1 MEVDDGRSNALAKG
15 FTNKVPDLSWLPL
28 TAPNGYIVEIE
39 SDPSTTLDDRYL
51 KFTTLNGENFGDGA
65 WSETVKPGIK
75 YKFDSNTMPFVL
87 YRESENQLH
96 LGPAD
101 GAKSGD
107 YTFPEWAARTAG
119 DEDTV
124 PTPEF
129 IGQPLRDHL
138 LFRGR
143 YTVCGGRTIAFS
155 ETDDVF
161 NFWPDSAAVFTE
173 TDPFSLNTTS
183 ESYSPLQWMIAIQEN
198 IYVFSATAQFLVRS
212 GGDAG
217 VLTGL
222 TAEVL
227 RMSNLEMNEHVRP
240 KLAGAQILFCTNHY
254 EYTHVREF
262 SFSEAASRARSL
274 NLGGSNDIT
283 INLPKYMKGLVLH
296 WDVGEAVDMA
306 VLIDPQD
313 KKRVYVYKYLWTGGH
328 SGSKGAGLM
337 EHLEVCL

>member
-1 MEVDDGRSNALAKG
+1 
-15 FTNKVPDLSWLPL
+15 
-28 TAPNGYIVEIE
+28 
-39 SDPSTTLDDRYL
+39 
-51 KFTTLNGENFGDGA
+51 
-65 WSETVKPGIK
+65 
-75 YKFDSNTMPFVL
+75 
-87 YRESENQLH
+87 
-96 LGPAD
+96 
-101 GAKSGD
+101 
-107 YTFPEWAARTAG
+107 
-119 DEDTV
+119 
-124 PTPEF
+124 
-129 IGQPLRDHL
+129 
-138 LFRGR
+138 
-143 YTVCGGRTIAFS
+143 
-155 ETDDVF
+155 
-161 NFWPDSAAVFTE
+161 
-173 TDPFSLNTTS
+173 
-183 ESYSPLQWMIAIQEN
+183 MIAIQEN
-198 IYVFSATAQFLVRS
+198 IYAFSATAQFLVRS

-313 KKRVYVYKYLWTGGH
+313 KKRVYVYKYLWTGG
-328 SGSKGAGLM
+328 SQVQKVQAGALGSLP
-337 EHLEVCL
+337 L